1 MADNYDSI
9 PAERGYEGVPREEQ
23 PPERPYVLVDADAA
37 SWMGR
42 AAVWAM
48 GQHADARVRKSAV
61 LVVPHVLR
69 LRERGRVTAEGRP
82 FVKAAQGTISKASG
96 ISKTAVANALNLLSN
111 DAGNGS
117 PLSVVGEG
125 ASRAPRAY
133 QLNDASM
140 FDGVDTKGE
149 DVSRST
155 NSAFVAFTT
164 QGDSSPRSNVSRS
177 TNPGVDGLGCGPLTQ
192 GDSSPR
198 SDVSR
203 STNGGGDNGR
213 LLISI
218 RNTPSPPPLSPCKS
232 TEPVGPSQDEEADSW
247 DGYIPSIEGEGAIC
261 RY

>member
-48 GQHADARVRKSAV
+48 DQHADARVRKSAV
-61 LVVPHVLR
+61 LVVPHALR

-82 FVKAAQGTISKASG
+82 FVKASQGALSKASG
-96 ISKTAVANALNLLSN
+96 ISKTAVAHALNLLSN

-133 QLNDASM
+133 QLNDAST

-155 NSAFVAFTT
+155 NSAFVAFT
-164 QGDSSPRSNVSRS
+164 
-177 TNPGVDGLGCGPLTQ
+177 TQ